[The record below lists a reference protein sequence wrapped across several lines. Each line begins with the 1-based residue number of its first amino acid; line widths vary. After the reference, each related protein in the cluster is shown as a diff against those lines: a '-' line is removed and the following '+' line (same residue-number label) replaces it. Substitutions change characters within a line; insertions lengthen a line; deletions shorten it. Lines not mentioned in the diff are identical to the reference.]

1 MVPPNWVGDAVMA
14 QPLLAQLARRS
25 ELARLAVLADGLI
38 ADVFRAMPQRPEL
51 IRFQERHGQLQLQA
65 RTRLASQL
73 RKERFT
79 HALILPHSIK
89 SALIPWLAGIP
100 QRLGYLGEH
109 RYGLVN
115 CRPAKSAV
123 KIRDQSMHDYYLGL
137 SLCFSQAAQ
146 ATAPSLEVEP
156 QALFEQQRR
165 FGLSAYWV
173 FAPGA
178 EFGPSKQWP
187 LAHWQSLAS
196 LLPQDQVIAILGGA
210 RDQPF
215 GLAIT
220 QSARPGQTIV
230 NLCGQTSM
238 AQAIALIAGAQVV
251 VSNDSG
257 LMHVAA
263 ALQRPQLAV
272 FGSTDPK
279 HSGPNNPQALVHWLK
294 LACSPCFQRQCP
306 LGHYR
311 CLHDIHP
318 EALARDLKGLA
329 QKPLML
335 ES

>member
-100 QRLGYLGEH
+100 QRRGYLGEH

-165 FGLSAYWV
+165 
-173 FAPGA
+173 
-178 EFGPSKQWP
+178 
-187 LAHWQSLAS
+187 
-196 LLPQDQVIAILGGA
+196 
-210 RDQPF
+210 
-215 GLAIT
+215 
-220 QSARPGQTIV
+220 
-230 NLCGQTSM
+230 
-238 AQAIALIAGAQVV
+238 
-251 VSNDSG
+251 
-257 LMHVAA
+257 
-263 ALQRPQLAV
+263 
-272 FGSTDPK
+272 
-279 HSGPNNPQALVHWLK
+279 
-294 LACSPCFQRQCP
+294 
-306 LGHYR
+306 
-311 CLHDIHP
+311 
-318 EALARDLKGLA
+318 
-329 QKPLML
+329 
-335 ES
+335 